1 MYLLVIQLGEEKENS
16 LKPSFFIVQ
25 GTIFFF
31 LGLNE
36 FFLFMSKYKE
46 GFTSLNVGLLINSNV
61 LLQSE
66 PEFRPPMSE
75 IVQKLLRMMPREPIN
90 RRPDCDSSNSS

>member
-1 MYLLVIQLGEEKENS
+1 MRKKKILSDPPFS
-16 LKPSFFIVQ
+16 LFKAQF
-25 GTIFFF
+25 FFF

-36 FFLFMSKYKE
+36 FFLFISKYKE

-90 RRPDCDSSNSS
+90 RRPDCDSSYSS